1 MSETTTTTPI
11 HITSQ
16 DAAKQAQ
23 QEREAAPP
31 PADGIYRT
39 TGRRKSAVARVRLKA
54 GTGEFVINKKR
65 TLDQYFG
72 REQDR
77 LHALS
82 ALHITGTA
90 KKYDVLVNTH
100 GGGSHGQAGA
110 IRLGIARALIRVEPQ
125 QYQTLKDGGFL
136 TRDSREVERK
146 KPGKAG
152 ARRSFQ
158 FSKR

>member
-1 MSETTTTTPI
+1 MSETTTTPPTTTPAP
-11 HITSQ
+11 TV
-16 DAAKQAQ
+16 
-23 QEREAAPP
+23 EREAAPP
-31 PADGIYRT
+31 PADGIYRA
-39 TGRRKSAVARVRLKA
+39 TGRRKSAVARVRMKP
-54 GTGEFVINKKR
+54 GTGEFIINKKR
-65 TLDQYFG
+65 SIDAYFG

-77 LHALS
+77 LHAQS
-82 ALHITGTA
+82 ALRITGTN

-110 IRLGIARALIRVEPQ
+110 IRLGIARAIIMAEPQ
-125 QYQTLKDGGFL
+125 HYQTLKDGGFL

>member
-1 MSETTTTTPI
+1 MSETATPTPTTPAP
-11 HITSQ
+11 TP
-16 DAAKQAQ
+16 APAPV
-23 QEREAAPP
+23 REVPPP

-39 TGRRKSAVARVRLKA
+39 TGRRKSAVARIRLKA
-54 GTGEFVINKKR
+54 GSGQMVINRKR
-65 TLDQYFG
+65 SLDEYFG

-77 LHALS
+77 LHATS
-82 ALHITGTA
+82 ALRITGSA
-90 KKYDVLVNTH
+90 KKYDVHVTVH

-110 IRLGIARALIRVEPQ
+110 IRLATARALSHAEPQ
-125 QYQTLKDGGFL
+125 HYQTLKDGGFL

-146 KPGKAG
+146 KPGRAG